1 MIVRMIVTGLVA
13 LSLSS
18 VPLSYSA
25 DRAPSPQT
33 TRTAPAS
40 IQRPQPT
47 HLPKALRIFVQED
60 LSTPESWRRE
70 LAYWAN
76 KVGIATFF
84 VEKDEPYDLRILL
97 ASDVGSGYGS
107 CSPAFGDA
115 LSSCNVTVSLHFVS
129 AVALSPDGKLQFTET
144 GVGNPK
150 RGAIT
155 PLARKL
161 AKRLS
166 LASSPTN
173 RSVAHEQAKNLA
185 VSVAAPS
192 DR

>member
-25 DRAPSPQT
+25 DRTPTPQT

-40 IQRPQPT
+40 IQRPQST
-47 HLPKALRIFVQED
+47 HLPKASRIFVQED

-76 KVGIATFF
+76 KVGVATFF

-97 ASDVGSGYGS
+97 ASDVGSSYGWCSPGLGDSSSS
-107 CSPAFGDA
+107 CSAY
-115 LSSCNVTVSLHFVS
+115 VSHNFVS
-129 AVALSPDGKLQFTET
+129 AVVLSPDGKRQFTET
-144 GVGNPK
+144 GVGTTK
-150 RGAIT
+150 SAAIT
-155 PLARKL
+155 SLAKKL

-166 LASSPTN
+166 FLPDTKAPP
-173 RSVAHEQAKNLA
+173 AK
-185 VSVAAPS
+185 
-192 DR
+192 

>member
-1 MIVRMIVTGLVA
+1 
-13 LSLSS
+13 
-18 VPLSYSA
+18 
-25 DRAPSPQT
+25 
-33 TRTAPAS
+33 
-40 IQRPQPT
+40 
-47 HLPKALRIFVQED
+47 LRIFVQED

-76 KVGIATFF
+76 KVGVATFF
-84 VEKDEPYDLRILL
+84 VEKDEPYDFRILL

-129 AVALSPDGKLQFTET
+129 AVVLSPDGKLQFTET

-166 LASSPTN
+166 FLPDAKATN
-173 RSVAHEQAKNLA
+173 AK
-185 VSVAAPS
+185 
-192 DR
+192 

>member
-18 VPLSYSA
+18 VPLSYSD
-25 DRAPSPQT
+25 DRTPTPQT

-40 IQRPQPT
+40 IQRPQST

-84 VEKDEPYDLRILL
+84 VEKDEPYDLRMLL
-97 ASDVGSGYGS
+97 ASDAGSSYGWRR
-107 CSPAFGDA
+107 PGLGDT
-115 LSSCNVTVSLHFVS
+115 LSSCSAYVMHHFVS
-129 AVALSPDGKLQFTET
+129 AVVLSPDGNRQFIET
-144 GVGNPK
+144 GVGTTK
-150 RGAIT
+150 SAAIT
-155 PLARKL
+155 PLAKKL
-161 AKRLS
+161 ARRLS
-166 LASSPTN
+166 FLPDTKAPP
-173 RSVAHEQAKNLA
+173 AK
-185 VSVAAPS
+185 
-192 DR
+192 